1 MTRDLTVSD
10 SVVIDAPAAVVWTQ
24 LADPTQMPRWS
35 PENTG
40 ARLDGDG
47 PDGGRPLQQGESFAG
62 TNQRGRARWVTRC
75 VVRHSVPGERFCF
88 DVVGW
93 GVGSPRLR
101 VKVARWDYVLEPV
114 EGGTRVTETWS
125 DGRRGWP
132 TWLANAFDK
141 AAAGRPFAQFQRRN
155 IARTLAAMKA
165 DLDGAR

>member
-1 MTRDLTVSD
+1 MSRELAVSD
-10 SVVIDAPAAVVWTQ
+10 SVVVRAPAQTIWRQ

-40 ARLDGDG
+40 ARIE
-47 PDGGRPLQQGESFAG
+47 GGRPLDEGETFAG

-75 VVRHSVPGERFCF
+75 VVRRSVPGERFCF

-93 GVGSPRLR
+93 GLGSPRLR
-101 VKVARWDYVLEPV
+101 VRVARWDYVLEPV

-132 TWLANAFDK
+132 TWLADGFDK
-141 AAAGRPFAQFQRRN
+141 VAAGRPFAQFQRRN
-155 IARTLAAMKA
+155 IARTLAALKA
-165 DLDGAR
+165 DLDGAA